1 MPLIKRLFI
10 AFPLSI
16 LITLA
21 LLIAYAL
28 FPLVPAMLKTM
39 SRGSDTAGV
48 AAANGGIGVRSTS
61 LLIVELIVFVFIF
74 LLLSRNNANK

>member
-1 MPLIKRLFI
+1 MPLTKRLLI

-28 FPLVPAMLKTM
+28 FPIVAAMLKAM
-39 SRGSDTAGV
+39 SRGPDSAGV
-48 AAANGGIGVRSTS
+48 AAVAGGVRSTS
-61 LLIVELIVFVFIF
+61 LLIVEPIVFVMVF
-74 LLLSRNNANK
+74 LLLSRNNAK

>member
-1 MPLIKRLFI
+1 MPLIKRLLI

-28 FPLVPAMLKTM
+28 FPLVWAMLKVM
-39 SRGSDTAGV
+39 SRGPETAGV
-48 AAANGGIGVRSTS
+48 ATVAGGFSSTS
-61 LLIVELIVFVFIF
+61 LLIVEPIVFVMVF
-74 LLLSRNNANK
+74 LLLSRNNAK

>member
-1 MPLIKRLFI
+1 MPLTKRLLI

-28 FPLVPAMLKTM
+28 FPLVPAMLKTI
-39 SRGSDTAGV
+39 SRGPETAGV
-48 AAANGGIGVRSTS
+48 AAVTGGVGSPS
-61 LLIVELIVFVFIF
+61 LLIVEPIVFVMVL
-74 LLLSRNNANK
+74 LLLSRKHAN

>member
-1 MPLIKRLFI
+1 MPLIKRLLI

-28 FPLVPAMLKTM
+28 FPLVSAMLRET
-39 SRGSDTAGV
+39 SRGPDTGGV
-48 AAANGGIGVRSTS
+48 AAVTGGIGVRSTS
-61 LLIVELIVFVFIF
+61 LLIVEPIVFVFIF
-74 LLLSRNNANK
+74 LLLSRNKAS

>member
-1 MPLIKRLFI
+1 MPLIKRLLI

-28 FPLVPAMLKTM
+28 FPLVWAMLKVM
-39 SRGSDTAGV
+39 SRGPETAGV
-48 AAANGGIGVRSTS
+48 ATVAGGVSSTS
-61 LLIVELIVFVFIF
+61 LLIVEPIVFVMVF
-74 LLLSRNNANK
+74 LLLSRNNAK

>member
-1 MPLIKRLFI
+1 MPLTKRLLI

-28 FPLVPAMLKTM
+28 FPLVPAMLKAM
-39 SRGSDTAGV
+39 SRGPDTAGV
-48 AAANGGIGVRSTS
+48 AAVSGGVRSTS
-61 LLIVELIVFVFIF
+61 LLIVEPIVFVMVF
-74 LLLSRNNANK
+74 LLLSRNNAK